1 MINIMTD
8 MKLENIKRINELW
21 GQVYPFLTSVIM
33 DDFGR
38 HSGRVLEVGPFSGGL
53 SMELARLYP
62 GLDIT
67 IATWESDEMKYMENE
82 VADAGL
88 VDRIK
93 VVKAGRDV
101 FDFTDEYFDLIICRG
116 ALFFLDER
124 LLLETFRMLAKNGFA
139 FIGGGYGRST
149 PQHVIDAIHDE
160 SHVLNQSLGKRW
172 ITRGILE
179 NLLRETGLT
188 NHCRIEEEGGLWLI
202 IRK

>member
-1 MINIMTD
+1 MVDN
-8 MKLENIKRINELW
+8 KLENTKRINKLW
-21 GQVYPFLTSVIM
+21 GQVYPFLASVIM

-38 HSGRVLEVGPFSGGL
+38 HTGRVLEIGPFSGGI

-67 IATWESDEMKYMENE
+67 ITTWKSDEIKYMEKE
-82 VADAGL
+82 LADAGL
-88 VDRIK
+88 VDRIE

-101 FDFTDEYFDLIICRG
+101 FDFADEYFDLIICRG

-124 LLLETFRMLAKNGFA
+124 LLLESFRMLAKNGLA

-172 ITRGILE
+172 ITRDTLE
-179 NLLRETGLT
+179 KLLRETGLT
-188 NHCRIEEEGGLWLI
+188 DDCRIKEEGGLWLI

>member
-1 MINIMTD
+1 MAD
-8 MKLENIKRINELW
+8 KKLENTKRINHLW
-21 GQVYPFLTSVIM
+21 GQVYPFLASVIM

-38 HSGRVLEVGPFSGGL
+38 HAGRVLEIGPFSGGL
-53 SMELARLYP
+53 SVELARLYP

-67 IATWESDEMKYMENE
+67 IATWESDEVKYMENE

-88 VDRIK
+88 VDRIE

-101 FDFTDEYFDLIICRG
+101 FDFADEYFDLIICRG
-116 ALFFLDER
+116 ALFFLDKR
-124 LLLETFRMLAKNGFA
+124 LLLESFRMLVKNGFA

-149 PQHVIDAIHDE
+149 PQHVIDAIHNE

-179 NLLRETGLT
+179 NLLRETALT
-188 NHCRIEEEGGLWLI
+188 DNCRIEEEGGLWLI